1 MLKQLLT
8 YLLLLVSLTA
18 FCQTPPVWFDPAM
31 RDLKYPKDTYFTGFS
46 IGEREPGESNDAA
59 VRRISDAAKVEAAS
73 SIRMTV
79 SKVMNT
85 NAYSSL
91 ITGSNGMS
99 EVSAEEF
106 SSSTTMQI
114 GIKDIPGLL
123 SEVWTDPKK
132 GTIAAFA
139 YVGKSELLRK
149 VDRRLTVNM
158 TKLEMSVEELLKLV
172 EAGRFK
178 DAEDSVKASLDLAAD
193 VEEDQKL
200 LISIDEKYSD
210 EDLQIQRFNELKK
223 SVLSVSDSLKDG
235 VPVFLCCSAEI
246 FGNAY
251 PEFEKEIKASLS
263 KLQCHLVESPEN
275 AERIIEL
282 NASATEHSKSEI
294 YNFRSYFCY
303 VNVDIKLNDTAKGIC
318 LYEGRLSQKGSHT
331 SCYDEAA
338 KNGYGDIIGK
348 VIQVIEEHL
357 L

>member
-1 MLKQLLT
+1 MKHLLT
-8 YLLLLVSLTA
+8 YLLFLVSLTA
-18 FCQTPPVWFDPAM
+18 FCQAPPVWFDSAM
-31 RDLKYPKDTYFTGFS
+31 RDLKYPKDAYFTGFA
-46 IGEREPGESNDAA
+46 IGEKEPGEFNDAA
-59 VRRISDAAKVEAAS
+59 VRRISDAAKAEAVS

-91 ITGSNGMS
+91 TTGSNGIS
-99 EVSAEEF
+99 EVSVEEF

-158 TKLEMSVEELLKLV
+158 TKLELSVEELRNFF

-178 DAEDSVKASLDLAAD
+178 DADDAVKASSALAAD
-193 VEEDQKL
+193 IEEDQLL
-200 LISIDEKYSD
+200 LISIDEKHSD
-210 EDLQIQRFNELKK
+210 EDLQIQRFNELKH
-223 SVLSVSDSLKDG
+223 SVLSIRDSLKDG

-251 PEFEKEIKASLS
+251 QEFENDIKASLS

-282 NASATEHSKSEI
+282 NASVTEHSKSEI
-294 YNFRSYFCY
+294 YNFRNYFCY
-303 VNVDIKLNDTAKGIC
+303 VNVDIKLNDTVKGIC
-318 LYEGRLSQKGSHT
+318 LYEGRLSQKGCHT
-331 SCYDEAA
+331 NCYDEAA
-338 KNGYGDIIGK
+338 KNGYGEIIGK